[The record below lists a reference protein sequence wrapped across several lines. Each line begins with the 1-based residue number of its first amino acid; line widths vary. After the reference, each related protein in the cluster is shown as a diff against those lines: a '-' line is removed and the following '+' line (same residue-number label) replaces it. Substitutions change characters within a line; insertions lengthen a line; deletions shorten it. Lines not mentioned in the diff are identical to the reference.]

1 MLSLVMHLLKT
12 KVNEN
17 TQVTITHLCNDTE
30 GADTVTDKA
39 CTGEHL
45 EPKLVLSADEEDTS
59 MLSILRSP
67 GRARSLVLG
76 TVSGPSKSSRVDC
89 LENSIVASV

>member
-1 MLSLVMHLLKT
+1 MLVMLSLVTYLLKT

-45 EPKLVLSADEEDTS
+45 EAKLVLLADKEDTS
-59 MLSILRSP
+59 MLSILRNP
-67 GRARSLVLG
+67 GQAHSLILG
-76 TVSGPSKSSRVDC
+76 SYW
-89 LENSIVASV
+89 SI

>member
-1 MLSLVMHLLKT
+1 MIYEVHVGRNYQSLLRSLFFLSIDMLSLVMHLLKT

-59 MLSILRSP
+59 
-67 GRARSLVLG
+67 
-76 TVSGPSKSSRVDC
+76 C
-89 LENSIVASV
+89 